1 MSFSVSCDFF
11 FSWKFISFNFP
22 CLLTLNFYN
31 LSYDLFNDF
40 RFYSDILFLIPVIG
54 NFHSWCWPNQSRD
67 YAQLQGNWEVP
78 LSHVP
83 RSRQS
88 QVSVNINTFITTSKN
103 MGAIRRRNQDSIS
116 WAMLA
121 HRALTLFWEKKSSVP
136 SQTWSLPFHP
146 LETSPMGCFP
156 VIFWALTLNHR
167 HNCFWGRQ
175 LLEYV
180 TSLFCFKG
188 SNLPWQ
194 SFTVS

>member
-88 QVSVNINTFITTSKN
+88 QVSVNINMFITTSKN

-156 VIFWALTLNHR
+156 VIFWALTWNHR
-167 HNCFWGRQ
+167 HTIAFGVDN
-175 LLEYV
+175 
-180 TSLFCFKG
+180 S
-188 SNLPWQ
+188 
-194 SFTVS
+194 

>member
-1 MSFSVSCDFF
+1 MSFSVSCDFFF

-67 YAQLQGNWEVP
+67 YAQLQGTWEVP

-88 QVSVNINTFITTSKN
+88 QVSVNINMFITTSKN
-103 MGAIRRRNQDSIS
+103 MEAIRRRNQDSIS

-121 HRALTLFWEKKSSVP
+121 HRALTLLGKKKQCPQPDMIPALPSSRNKSHGLLSSDLLGLDLEP
-136 SQTWSLPFHP
+136 QT
-146 LETSPMGCFP
+146 
-156 VIFWALTLNHR
+156 
-167 HNCFWGRQ
+167 Q
-175 LLEYV
+175 LL
-180 TSLFCFKG
+180 LG
-188 SNLPWQ
+188 
-194 SFTVS
+194 

>member
-88 QVSVNINTFITTSKN
+88 QVSVNINMFITTSKN

-121 HRALTLFWEKKSSVP
+121 HRALTLFWEKKVVSPARHDPCPSILLKQVP
-136 SQTWSLPFHP
+136 WVAFQWSF
-146 LETSPMGCFP
+146 G
-156 VIFWALTLNHR
+156 
-167 HNCFWGRQ
+167 
-175 LLEYV
+175 
-180 TSLFCFKG
+180 
-188 SNLPWQ
+188 PWPWTTDTIAFGVDN
-194 SFTVS
+194 S